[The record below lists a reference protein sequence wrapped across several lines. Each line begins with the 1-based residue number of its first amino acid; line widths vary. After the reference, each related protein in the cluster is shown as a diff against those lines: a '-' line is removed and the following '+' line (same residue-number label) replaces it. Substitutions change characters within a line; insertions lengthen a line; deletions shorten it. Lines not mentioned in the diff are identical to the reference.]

1 MNRFVDGDIPLQT
14 YCDMMDKKQ
23 SKFKRKPSQMNL
35 SSATMKPVKDFFK
48 PSKSRQALN
57 SSIVEIVG
65 PKVDEEAQ
73 FLTLNDLLADLNLDE
88 RNEPLPKDEKPKLK
102 QTQLIVGKLEVPEP
116 DEVPVTAKDEVK
128 PLHIGSK
135 MT

>member
-1 MNRFVDGDIPLQT
+1 
-14 YCDMMDKKQ
+14 MDKKQ
-23 SKFKRKPSQMNL
+23 SKFKKKPSQMNL
-35 SSATMKPVKDFFK
+35 SSATMKPVRDFFK

-102 QTQLIVGKLEVPEP
+102 QAQLIVGKLEVPEP
-116 DEVPVTAKDEVK
+116 DDLPIISKDEVK

-135 MT
+135 IT